1 MAHFRV
7 DPSVCFKARLMG
19 LLKKKTQ
26 IKDQL
31 PVGWSGQQRY
41 RRGQAG
47 LESRTSLHH
56 FRLFFYATAKVVSI
70 TEMIFFYLIPLL
82 YLGKFERMAV
92 YLFTYFFVSQGLIR
106 ATVTAHTCHNSG
118 LFMVYHKYKWR
129 WCARITSHFQ
139 KNSNRLCRIYV
150 PFCISFLLHDSGR
163 RTYPSPQK

>member
-1 MAHFRV
+1 M
-7 DPSVCFKARLMG
+7 
-19 LLKKKTQ
+19 
-26 IKDQL
+26 
-31 PVGWSGQQRY
+31 
-41 RRGQAG
+41 
-47 LESRTSLHH
+47 
-56 FRLFFYATAKVVSI
+56 VSI
-70 TEMIFFYLIPLL
+70 TETIFFYLIPLL

-163 RTYPSPQK
+163 RTYPSPQKYSRSAELKKEINFKDEQKNHCSSSQVVCLASSCEVSSELPNGRL